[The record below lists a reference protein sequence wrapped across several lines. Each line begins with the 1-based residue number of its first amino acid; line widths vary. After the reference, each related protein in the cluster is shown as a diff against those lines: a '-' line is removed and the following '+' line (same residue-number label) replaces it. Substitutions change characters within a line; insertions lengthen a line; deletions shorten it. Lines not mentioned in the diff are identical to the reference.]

1 MNVICGSEAACGGE
15 CNNVGWRWNTAMSG
29 EMAEIIHT
37 NYSSVEVTL
46 SKTVHVQPRFKS
58 KDFPTLT
65 KVIFNFGPAI
75 S

>member
-1 MNVICGSEAACGGE
+1 MNVICGTEAEGGGE

-37 NYSSVEVTL
+37 NYSSAEVTH
-46 SKTVHVQPRFKS
+46 SKTVQPSFKS

-75 S
+75 T